1 MKSLREFL
9 YFLKKNSTA
18 ILQQYFLGRKNETYS
33 PIVILT
39 VSAFLSAS
47 LQTVI
52 FFMSITSLGFECS
65 I

>member
-18 ILQQYFLGRKNETYS
+18 ILQQHFLGRKNETYS

-39 VSAFLSAS
+39 VSVFLSAS